1 MKNIKYLLFIS
12 FAFLLASCSATAQ
25 PNLQSAQQ
33 PQQNVER
40 RNYLEQQVIP
50 VLKQSRQQLD
60 MQLSATD
67 KARIDEL
74 RIEQQALRQSAKDNE
89 ALRKKIRQDRTQLTE
104 AERQQLRDYM
114 QKRRQIQEQAAE
126 IARNNDANV
135 KAVLEPLK
143 PQAEQW
149 REDLKAMQPEGQT
162 RQRRGNRRGR
172 TSNEGESDRYLMPA
186 NFILFDPG
194 ASATE
199 LSQSMF

>member
-1 MKNIKYLLFIS
+1 M
-12 FAFLLASCSATAQ
+12 
-25 PNLQSAQQ
+25 
-33 PQQNVER
+33 
-40 RNYLEQQVIP
+40 EQ
-50 VLKQSRQQLD
+50 K
-60 MQLSATD
+60 
-67 KARIDEL
+67 
-74 RIEQQALRQSAKDNE
+74 ALRQSAKDNE
-89 ALRKKIRQDRTQLTE
+89 ALRKKMRQDRTQLTE
-104 AERQQLRDYM
+104 AEKQQLREYM

-126 IARNNDANV
+126 IARNNDPNV

-172 TSNEGESDRYLMPA
+172 TTNEGESDRYLMPA